1 MPAAQLVHAQLLH
14 APLLHAQLASL
25 PLDLAQAGLTVGAA
39 AALSGIGL
47 VVCYRATGVLN
58 LAQGAIA
65 MITAYAVRQTV
76 VVWHWPKAL
85 AVAVCLL
92 VFAPAIGWTLDAL
105 VFRPLQR
112 RDAGPV
118 ATLVACL
125 GVFVLLVGAA
135 FLLWGPT
142 PLSDAPSL
150 LPSTP
155 WAVLAV
161 VGVLA
166 VGVAVV
172 GRWTPFGT
180 QVRAVVDNRRLAE
193 LAGVDADRVSS
204 VGWAFGAFTAG
215 VTGAVL
221 APGLRL
227 DPYGLPLL
235 VMETMAVAV
244 IAQLRSLTVAVAS
257 ALALGVLQ
265 SELTQFHPSGWEQ
278 SLLQAVGAN
287 LFALA
292 LLVAVL
298 VLPLDF
304 TGRGRGG
311 GGGEDPERRAYHP
324 VLSGRPIASGGAAG
338 SGRNSAVRL
347 GCAVLL
353 LLPFAFRAD
362 DLRSA
367 LQVPALALVL
377 LSITVVT
384 GYGGQVSLGQAG
396 YAGLGAL
403 FTGLLAGGRVAG
415 LPAFPPVVAL
425 LCAVV
430 LAAPLGLLVGWPA
443 IRRRGLAL
451 ALTTF
456 AVGTA
461 ISRLVFQ
468 QPAATTGVMLD
479 RTGMLGQDRFFYGVE
494 LALLAGA
501 LLLVRALR
509 RGRLGRALGAM
520 RDHEAG
526 AAAAGVDV
534 PRLKLLAFVLGAAL
548 AALGGGLMGL
558 GGQAFDPNAF
568 DPVLG
573 LIWFAAVVVFGADS
587 AVSAVLAAATLV
599 GLDAGTVAGVS
610 TAVVGAL
617 ALLLGRLPPG
627 GLAGLTRLPGRGT
640 RARDAAHR
648 TAAELGAEPVR
659 LTPLGRRLAARI
671 TLPVQAATPPAPAP
685 TAAPM
690 PAPAPAPTV
699 ARREGERLTARNLTK
714 RFQGVTA
721 VDGVTLAVPPGRIT
735 ALTGPN
741 GAGKS
746 TLFDCLSGAQRA
758 DSGQVLL
765 GGRDLTRLPEHARA
779 RLGLARTFQQ
789 IAVFPGLTVADN
801 LRVGAEQAAGRTA
814 RESAA
819 DADRLL
825 SLLGLAEL
833 RDQAAAELPTGT
845 LRLVELGRALAAQ
858 PAVLL
863 LDEPGA
869 GLDRRETALLVEL
882 LRSLAEGG
890 LALLLVEHDRE
901 LVDELASGVHVMRT
915 GRTEFHARPE
925 HRYGP
930 EHRGGVLPHG
940 A

>member
-1 MPAAQLVHAQLLH
+1 MS
-14 APLLHAQLASL
+14 SL

-65 MITAYAVRQTV
+65 MITAYAVRQTI
-76 VVWHWPKAL
+76 VVWHWPR
-85 AVAVCLL
+85 AVAVPVCLL
-92 VFAPAIGWTLDAL
+92 LFAPAIGWALDAA
-105 VFRPLQR
+105 VFRRLQR
-112 RDAGPV
+112 RGAGPV
-118 ATLVACL
+118 ENLVACL

-142 PLSDAPSL
+142 PLGDAPSL
-150 LPSTP
+150 LPSSP

-161 VGVLA
+161 VAVLGAA
-166 VGVAVV
+166 VAAV

-193 LAGVDADRVSS
+193 LSGVDADRVSS

-215 VTGAVL
+215 LTGALL

-235 VMETMAVAV
+235 VMETIAVAV
-244 IAQLRSLTVAVAS
+244 IAGLRSVGVAVAA

-265 SELTQFHPSGWEQ
+265 SELTQFHPGGWAQ

-292 LLVAVL
+292 LLAAVL
-298 VLPLDF
+298 LLPLRF
-304 TGRGRGG
+304 AGA
-311 GGGEDPERRAYHP
+311 ERRAYQA
-324 VLSGRPIASGGAAG
+324 VLTGPPIMARTEASPRAFAA
-338 SGRNSAVRL
+338 RTI
-347 GCAVLL
+347 CAALL
-353 LLPFAFRAD
+353 LLPFAFRPD
-362 DLRSA
+362 DLRAA

-377 LSITVVT
+377 LSIVVVT

-403 FTGLLAGGRVAG
+403 FTGLLAGGQVLG
-415 LPAFPPVVAL
+415 LPAFPVPVAL
-425 LCAVV
+425 LVAVLV
-430 LAAPLGLLVGWPA
+430 AAPLGLLVGQPA

-468 QPAATTGVMLD
+468 QPAETAGVLLD
-479 RTGMLGQDRFFYGVE
+479 RTGLLGQDRFFYGVE
-494 LALLAGA
+494 LALLAAA

-509 RGRLGRALGAM
+509 RGRIGRALGAM

-534 PRLKLLAFVLGAAL
+534 PRLKLLAFVVGAAL
-548 AALGGGLMGL
+548 AALGGGLLGL
-558 GGQAFDPNAF
+558 AGQAFDPNAF
-568 DPVLG
+568 DPILG

-587 AVSAVLAAATLV
+587 AVGAVLAAALLI

-610 TAVVGAL
+610 TAAIGAL
-617 ALLLGRLPPG
+617 ALLLGRMPPG
-627 GLAGLTRLPGRGT
+627 GLAGLARRPAGRAAPAAAPPGPG
-640 RARDAAHR
+640 
-648 TAAELGAEPVR
+648 ELR
-659 LTPLGRRLAARI
+659 LTALGRRLAAR
-671 TLPVQAATPPAPAP
+671 LPV
-685 TAAPM
+685 
-690 PAPAPAPTV
+690 PAPAPASGSVEEAVP
-699 ARREGERLTARNLTK
+699 ALPRLAGERLTARNVTR
-714 RFQGVTA
+714 RFAGVTA

-746 TLFDCLSGAQRA
+746 TLFDCLSGAGRPDA
-758 DSGQVLL
+758 GQVLL
-765 GGRDLTRLPEHARA
+765 GGRDITRLPEHARA
-779 RLGLARTFQQ
+779 RLGLARTFQRL
-789 IAVFPGLTVADN
+789 AVFPGLTVADN
-801 LRVGAEQAAGRTA
+801 IRVGAEQAADGRRA
-814 RESAA
+814 RSAVEETEA
-819 DADRLL
+819 VLR
-825 SLLGLAEL
+825 LLGLAAL
-833 RDQAAAELPTGT
+833 RDHAAADLPTGT
-845 LRLVELGRALAAQ
+845 LRLVELGRALAMA
-858 PAVLL
+858 PTVLL
-863 LDEPGA
+863 LDEPAA
-869 GLDRRETALLVEL
+869 GLDQRETALLVEL
-882 LRSLAEGG
+882 LHLLADGG

-901 LVDELASGVHVMRT
+901 LVDELAGGVHVMRG
-915 GRTEFHARPE
+915 GRTQFQGGRV
-925 HRYGP
+925 
-930 EHRGGVLPHG
+930 RGGVRHG

>member
-1 MPAAQLVHAQLLH
+1 MS
-14 APLLHAQLASL
+14 SL

-65 MITAYAVRQTV
+65 MITAYAVRQTI
-76 VVWHWPKAL
+76 VVWHWPR
-85 AVAVCLL
+85 AVAVPACLL
-92 VFAPAIGWTLDAL
+92 VFAPAIGWALDAT
-105 VFRPLQR
+105 VFRRLQR
-112 RDAGPV
+112 RGAGPV
-118 ATLVACL
+118 ENLVACL

-142 PLSDAPSL
+142 PLGDAPSL
-150 LPSTP
+150 LPSSP

-161 VGVLA
+161 VALLGAA
-166 VGVAVV
+166 VTAV

-180 QVRAVVDNRRLAE
+180 QVRSVVDNRRLSE
-193 LAGVDADRVSS
+193 LSGVDADRVSS

-215 VTGAVL
+215 LTGAVL

-244 IAQLRSLTVAVAS
+244 IAGLRSISVAVAS

-265 SELTQFHPSGWEQ
+265 SELTQFHPGGWAQ

-292 LLVAVL
+292 LLAAVL
-298 VLPLDF
+298 LLPLKF
-304 TGRGRGG
+304 AGS
-311 GGGEDPERRAYHP
+311 ERRAYQA
-324 VLSGRPIASGGAAG
+324 VLTGPPIMAKTETSPRAFAA
-338 SGRNSAVRL
+338 RI
-347 GCAVLL
+347 GCAALL
-353 LLPFAFRAD
+353 LLPFAFQPD
-362 DLRSA
+362 DLRAA

-377 LSITVVT
+377 LSIVVVT

-403 FTGLLAGGRVAG
+403 FTGLLAGGGRILG
-415 LPAFPPVVAL
+415 LPAFPAPVAL
-425 LCAVV
+425 LVAVV

-468 QPAATTGVMLD
+468 QPAATTGVVLD
-479 RTGMLGQDRFFYGVE
+479 RTGLLGQDRFFYGVE
-494 LALLAGA
+494 LALLAAA

-509 RGRLGRALGAM
+509 RGRIGRALGAM

-534 PRLKLLAFVLGAAL
+534 PRLKLLAFVVGAAL
-548 AALGGGLMGL
+548 AALGGGLLGL

-568 DPVLG
+568 DPILG

-587 AVSAVLAAATLV
+587 AIGAVLAAALLV
-599 GLDAGTVAGVS
+599 GLDTGTVAGVS
-610 TAVVGAL
+610 TAVIGAL
-617 ALLLGRLPPG
+617 ALLLGRMPPG
-627 GLAGLTRLPGRGT
+627 GLAGLARRPTRRAGVAAAPGPGEPG
-640 RARDAAHR
+640 
-648 TAAELGAEPVR
+648 ELR
-659 LTPLGRRLAARI
+659 LTPLGRRLAAR
-671 TLPVQAATPPAPAP
+671 LPGPATAP
-685 TAAPM
+685 
-690 PAPAPAPTV
+690 V
-699 ARREGERLTARNLTK
+699 AEAHVPILHRLEGERLTARNITR
-714 RFQGVTA
+714 RFAGVTA

-746 TLFDCLSGAQRA
+746 TLFDCLSGAGRPDA
-758 DSGQVLL
+758 GQVLL
-765 GGRDLTRLPEHARA
+765 DGRDITSLPEHARA

-789 IAVFPGLTVADN
+789 LAVFPGLTVADN
-801 LRVGAEQAAGRTA
+801 IRVGAEQAADGRRTA
-814 RESAA
+814 GAVEETEAVLR
-819 DADRLL
+819 
-825 SLLGLAEL
+825 LLGLSAL
-833 RDQAAAELPTGT
+833 RDHAAADLSTGT
-845 LRLVELGRALAAQ
+845 LRLVELGRALAMA
-858 PAVLL
+858 PTVLL
-863 LDEPGA
+863 LDEPAA

-882 LRSLAEGG
+882 LHLLADDG

-901 LVDELASGVHVMRT
+901 LVDQLASGVHVMRA
-915 GRTEFHARPE
+915 GRAQFQ
-925 HRYGP
+925 
-930 EHRGGVLPHG
+930 GGRVPGEVAHD

>member
-1 MPAAQLVHAQLLH
+1 M
-14 APLLHAQLASL
+14 HAQLASL

-92 VFAPAIGWTLDAL
+92 VFAPAIGWTLDAV

-112 RDAGPV
+112 RSAGPV

-142 PLSDAPSL
+142 PLADAPSL

-215 VTGAVL
+215 LTGAVL

-244 IAQLRSLTVAVAS
+244 IAQLRSLTVAVGS

-265 SELTQFHPSGWEQ
+265 SELTQFHPGGWQQ

-304 TGRGRGG
+304 TGRGRGDG
-311 GGGEDPERRAYHP
+311 TDPERRAYHP
-324 VLSGRPIASGGAAG
+324 VLTGRPIASGGAAG

-403 FTGLLAGGRVAG
+403 FTGLLAGGQVAG

-461 ISRLVFQ
+461 INRLVFQ
-468 QPAATTGVMLD
+468 QPAATTGVVLD

-494 LALLAGA
+494 LALLAAA

-587 AVSAVLAAATLV
+587 AVGAVLAAATLV

-627 GLAGLTRLPGRGT
+627 GLAGLTRLPGREA

-648 TAAELGAEPVR
+648 AAAEQGAEPVR
-659 LTPLGRRLAARI
+659 LTPLGRRLAARVP
-671 TLPVQAATPPAPAP
+671 LPAQAATPPAPTP
-685 TAAPM
+685 AAPPM
-690 PAPAPAPTV
+690 V
-699 ARREGERLTARNLTK
+699 ARREGERLTAHNLTK

-765 GGRDLTRLPEHARA
+765 GGKDLTRLPEHARA

-801 LRVGAEQAAGRTA
+801 LRVGAEQSAGRTA

-825 SLLGLAEL
+825 DLLGLSDL

-882 LRSLAEGG
+882 LRSLADGG

-915 GRTEFHARPE
+915 GRTEFHARL
-925 HRYGP
+925 
-930 EHRGGVLPHG
+930 EHRGGAGHQGGHPDGAGHPGREAPHG

>member
-1 MPAAQLVHAQLLH
+1 MS
-14 APLLHAQLASL
+14 SL
-25 PLDLAQAGLTVGAA
+25 PLDLAEAGLTVGAA

-65 MITAYAVRQTV
+65 MITAYAVRQTI
-76 VVWHWPKAL
+76 VVWHWPR
-85 AVAVCLL
+85 AVAVPACLL
-92 VFAPAIGWTLDAL
+92 VFAPAIGWALDAT
-105 VFRPLQR
+105 VFRRLQR
-112 RDAGPV
+112 RGAGPV
-118 ATLVACL
+118 ETLVATL
-125 GVFVLLVGAA
+125 GVFVLLVGIA

-142 PLSDAPSL
+142 PLGDAPSL
-150 LPSTP
+150 LPSSP
-155 WAVLAV
+155 WALLAV
-161 VGVLA
+161 VAVLGAA
-166 VGVAVV
+166 VAAV
-172 GRWTPFGT
+172 GRWTAFGT

-193 LAGVDADRVSS
+193 LSGVDADRVSS

-215 VTGAVL
+215 LTGAVL

-244 IAQLRSLTVAVAS
+244 IAGLRSVGIAVAS
-257 ALALGVLQ
+257 ALTLGVLQ
-265 SELTQFHPSGWEQ
+265 SELTQFHPGGWAQ

-298 VLPLDF
+298 VLPLRF
-304 TGRGRGG
+304 AGS
-311 GGGEDPERRAYHP
+311 ERRAYQA
-324 VLSGRPIASGGAAG
+324 VLTGPPIMASTEASPRAFAT
-338 SGRNSAVRL
+338 RI
-347 GCAVLL
+347 GCAALL
-353 LLPFAFRAD
+353 LLPFAFRPD
-362 DLRSA
+362 DLRAA

-377 LSITVVT
+377 LSIVVVT

-403 FTGLLAGGRVAG
+403 FTGLLAGGGVLG
-415 LPAFPPVVAL
+415 LPAFPTPVAL
-425 LCAVV
+425 LVAVLV
-430 LAAPLGLLVGWPA
+430 AAPLGILVGWPA

-468 QPAATTGVMLD
+468 QPAATTGVVLD
-479 RTGMLGQDRFFYGVE
+479 RTGLLGQDRFFYGLE
-494 LALLAGA
+494 LALLAAA

-509 RGRLGRALGAM
+509 RGRIGRALGAM

-526 AAAAGVDV
+526 AAASGVDV
-534 PRLKLLAFVLGAAL
+534 PRLKLLAFVVGAAL
-548 AALGGGLMGL
+548 AALGGGLLGL

-587 AVSAVLAAATLV
+587 AVGAVLAAALLV
-599 GLDAGTVAGVS
+599 GLDTGTVAGVS

-617 ALLLGRLPPG
+617 ALLLGRMPPG
-627 GLAGLTRLPGRGT
+627 GLAGLARRPARRPRGT
-640 RARDAAHR
+640 RAGPGPG
-648 TAAELGAEPVR
+648 ELG
-659 LTPLGRRLAARI
+659 LTSLGRRLAAR
-671 TLPVQAATPPAPAP
+671 LPVPAPA
-685 TAAPM
+685 AAPTEAVP
-690 PAPAPAPTV
+690 PALPRLA
-699 ARREGERLTARNLTK
+699 GERLTARNITR
-714 RFQGVTA
+714 RFAGVTA
-721 VDGVTLAVPPGRIT
+721 VDAVTLAVPPGRIT

-746 TLFDCLSGAQRA
+746 TLFDCLSGASRPDA
-758 DSGQVLL
+758 GQVLL
-765 GGRDLTRLPEHARA
+765 GGRDITRLPEHARA

-789 IAVFPGLTVADN
+789 LAVFPGLTVADN
-801 LRVGAEQAAGRTA
+801 IRVGAEQAASGRL
-814 RESAA
+814 AA
-819 DADRLL
+819 GPVEETETVLR
-825 SLLGLAEL
+825 LLGLAAL
-833 RDQAAAELPTGT
+833 RDHAAADLPTGT
-845 LRLVELGRALAAQ
+845 LRLVELGRALAMA
-858 PAVLL
+858 PRVLL
-863 LDEPGA
+863 LDEPAA

-882 LRSLAEGG
+882 LHMLADGG

-901 LVDELASGVHVMRT
+901 LVVELADGVHVMRA
-915 GRTEFHARPE
+915 GRAQFQ
-925 HRYGP
+925 
-930 EHRGGVLPHG
+930 GGGRVPGGMGEVGEVGGAAHG